1 MKDFLRWMATMLFL
15 AGVLGLDAVGAVVL
29 LTGKGIHP

>member
-15 AGVLGLDAVGAVVL
+15 AGVLGSDAIGAVVL
-29 LTGKGIHP
+29 VTGHGIRS